1 MQQEMRP
8 IAERDVYHREV
19 DAEWERTRTPLSV
32 LFAVFWGAGMF
43 GVGVLIAWI
52 GGWLSWGDVRLLA
65 VLCGCGSIAA
75 GALTRRWGWES
86 QRKKQHRLIDRL
98 FDGDPNLVAP
108 PPAADEYPFRLLC
121 AMVLSPR
128 VFLAGVLYLG
138 PGGFL
143 FVPHAGHGAAY
154 REPVRIQP
162 STSIVVNRVPVYVAQ
177 RPRWLLGY
185 QAVELL
191 VIYWEGGGAVFT
203 SPEPAETQ
211 RRILAQLRRWKF
223 DPPSPQAA

>member
-8 IAERDVYHREV
+8 IAEREAYHREIE
-19 DAEWERTRTPLSV
+19 AEWECTRTPLSV
-32 LFAVFWGAGMF
+32 LFAVFWGTGMF
-43 GVGVLIAWI
+43 ACGVLVAWI

-75 GALTRRWGWES
+75 GAATRRWGWEP
-86 QRKKQHRLIDRL
+86 QRKQQHRLVDRL
-98 FDGDPNLVAP
+98 FDGDPELVAP
-108 PPAADEYPFRLLC
+108 PPPADEYPYRLVC

-128 VFLAGVLYLG
+128 LFLGGVLYLG

-143 FVPHAGHGAAY
+143 FVPHASHVPAF

-162 STSIVVNRVPVYVAQ
+162 PGSIVVNRATVYAAR
-177 RPRWLLGY
+177 RPRWLLGFRPI
-185 QAVELL
+185 ELL
-191 VIYWEGGGAVFT
+191 VVYWEGHGALFT
-203 SPEPAETQ
+203 SPEPAETE